1 MSLRSL
7 PVGLTAALLAAPAAV
22 AETVKLT
29 LLNGDTINAELVP
42 EESTDEVKVL
52 VHPQL
57 GRLEVSQD
65 AIKPVEKTPAWT
77 STISGGIDAGNK
89 DGDGTFTANISG
101 TSNYASKLS
110 SGVIP

>member
-1 MSLRSL
+1 MPLRPL
-7 PVGLTAALLAAPAAV
+7 PVVLSAALLSAPAAV
-22 AETVKLT
+22 AETVQLT

-65 AIKPVEKTPAWT
+65 AIKPV
-77 STISGGIDAGNK
+77 SGECPLR
-89 DGDGTFTANISG
+89 DG
-101 TSNYASKLS
+101 
-110 SGVIP
+110 PRH